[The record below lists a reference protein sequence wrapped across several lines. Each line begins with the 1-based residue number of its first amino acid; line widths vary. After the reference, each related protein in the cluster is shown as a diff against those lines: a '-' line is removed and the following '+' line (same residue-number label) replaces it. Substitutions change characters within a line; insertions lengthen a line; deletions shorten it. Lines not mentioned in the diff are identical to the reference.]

1 MNMTY
6 PPKMSSYLLI
16 IGALIYI
23 LSPIDLI
30 PDIPPIGW
38 LDDLFVILFVLIKLK
53 NKGDNIMNKISLIL
67 YSLLVLILALIF
79 LIIVAITKLF

>member
-1 MNMTY
+1 MTY
-6 PPKMSSYLLI
+6 PQRMSSYLLI

-38 LDDLFVILFVLIKLK
+38 LDDLFVILFVLMKLK
-53 NKGDNIMNKISLIL
+53 EKGDNIINTISLIL
-67 YSLLVLILALIF
+67 YCLLVLILALIF
-79 LIIVAITKLF
+79 LTIVAITKLF

>member
-1 MNMTY
+1 MSMTY

-16 IGALIYI
+16 IGVLIYI

-38 LDDLFVILFVLIKLK
+38 LDDLFVILFVLMKLK
-53 NKGDNIMNKISLIL
+53 EKGDNIINTISLIL
-67 YSLLVLILALIF
+67 YCLLVLILALIF
-79 LIIVAITKLF
+79 LTIVAITKLF

>member
-1 MNMTY
+1 
-6 PPKMSSYLLI
+6 MSSYLLI

-38 LDDLFVILFVLIKLK
+38 LDDLFVILFVLIRLK
-53 NKGDNIMNKISLIL
+53 EKEDNIMNTISLIL
-67 YSLLVLILALIF
+67 YCLLVLILALIF
-79 LIIVAITKLF
+79 LTIVAITKLF

>member
-6 PPKMSSYLLI
+6 PQRMFSYLLI
-16 IGALIYI
+16 IGTLIYI
-23 LSPIDLI
+23 FSPIDLI

-53 NKGDNIMNKISLIL
+53 NKGENIMNTISLIL
-67 YSLLVLILALIF
+67 YCLLVLILALIF
-79 LIIVAITKLF
+79 LIIVTITKLF

>member
-1 MNMTY
+1 MNITY
-6 PPKMSSYLLI
+6 PPKMPSYLLI

-38 LDDLFVILFVLIKLK
+38 LDDLFVILFVLMKLK
-53 NKGDNIMNKISLIL
+53 EKGDNIINTISLIL
-67 YSLLVLILALIF
+67 YCLLVLILALIF
-79 LIIVAITKLF
+79 LTIVAITKLF

>member
-1 MNMTY
+1 MTY

-16 IGALIYI
+16 IGVLIYI

-38 LDDLFVILFVLIKLK
+38 FDDLFVILFVLMKLK
-53 NKGDNIMNKISLIL
+53 EKGDNIINTISLIL
-67 YSLLVLILALIF
+67 YCLLVLILALIF
-79 LIIVAITKLF
+79 LTIVVITKLF

>member
-1 MNMTY
+1 
-6 PPKMSSYLLI
+6 MSSYLLI

-38 LDDLFVILFVLIKLK
+38 LDDLFVILFVLMKLK
-53 NKGDNIMNKISLIL
+53 EKGDNIINTISLIL
-67 YSLLVLILALIF
+67 YCLLVLILALIF
-79 LIIVAITKLF
+79 LTIVAITKLF

>member
-1 MNMTY
+1 MTY
-6 PPKMSSYLLI
+6 HPKMSSYLLI

-38 LDDLFVILFVLIKLK
+38 LDDLFVILFVLMKLK
-53 NKGDNIMNKISLIL
+53 EKGDNIINTISLIL
-67 YSLLVLILALIF
+67 YCLLVLILALIF
-79 LIIVAITKLF
+79 LTIVAITKLF

>member
-1 MNMTY
+1 MTY

-16 IGALIYI
+16 IGVLIYI

-38 LDDLFVILFVLIKLK
+38 LDDLFVILFVLMKLK
-53 NKGDNIMNKISLIL
+53 EKGDNIINTISLIL
-67 YSLLVLILALIF
+67 YCLLVLILALIF
-79 LIIVAITKLF
+79 LTIVAITKLF

>member
-1 MNMTY
+1 
-6 PPKMSSYLLI
+6 MSSYLLI

-38 LDDLFVILFVLIKLK
+38 LDDLFVILFVLMKLK
-53 NKGDNIMNKISLIL
+53 EKGDNIINTISLIL
-67 YSLLVLILALIF
+67 YCLLVLILALSF
-79 LIIVAITKLF
+79 LTIVAITKLF

>member
-1 MNMTY
+1 MTY
-6 PPKMSSYLLI
+6 PQKISSYLLI

-23 LSPIDLI
+23 LSPIDLM

-53 NKGDNIMNKISLIL
+53 DKGDNIMNTISLIL
-67 YSLLVLILALIF
+67 YCLLALILALIS
-79 LIIVAITKLF
+79 LTIVTISKLL

>member
-1 MNMTY
+1 MTY
-6 PPKMSSYLLI
+6 PQRMSSYLLI

-53 NKGDNIMNKISLIL
+53 NKGDNIMNTISLIL